1 MSGTGSR
8 QERKE
13 RGVLFL
19 VMFNWSFCSDHLGEL
34 LSWCLWSTAEL
45 HIKTI
50 KVWMFTV
57 LIFICI
63 FIFYVKFLS
72 DWFWN
77 QRLGADAKKE
87 LQDALLCFLDAI
99 PLLHKTLFLSGV
111 YLLFARLF
119 SITIPTTVFWEPIIN
134 YRSVHNCLSVS
145 QHCPMCLCQETN
157 SCLSPVWA

>member
-1 MSGTGSR
+1 MHQNQCKRGHVSGTGSR

-19 VMFNWSFCSDHLGEL
+19 VMLNWSFCSDHLGEL

-87 LQDALLCFLDAI
+87 LRDALLCFLDALAQNVI
-99 PLLHKTLFLSGV
+99 SEWSVLAVSKTFLYHHPNNSVLRAYNKLQVCPQLFV
-111 YLLFARLF
+111 
-119 SITIPTTVFWEPIIN
+119 
-134 YRSVHNCLSVS
+134 SVS
-145 QHCPMCLCQETN
+145 T
-157 SCLSPVWA
+157 LSYVLISRN